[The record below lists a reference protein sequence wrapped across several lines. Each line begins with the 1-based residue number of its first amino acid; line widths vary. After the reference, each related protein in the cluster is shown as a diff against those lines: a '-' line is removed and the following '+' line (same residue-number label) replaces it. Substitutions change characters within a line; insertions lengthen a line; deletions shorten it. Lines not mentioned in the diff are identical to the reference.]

1 VSAVDR
7 EPEIVTTSAEAI
19 SNDTARASFSTD
31 NFSAPGPLIVTVLVT
46 NSSPLLVDGAGNVAS
61 LMVSPSFAS
70 ATACRSEP
78 GPLSFVFVT
87 VMVFACALAAASHEA
102 LKQPASRILQ
112 LFTSA
117 ELFQ

>member
-1 VSAVDR
+1 M
-7 EPEIVTTSAEAI
+7 EPETC
-19 SNDTARASFSTD
+19 
-31 NFSAPGPLIVTVLVT
+31 
-46 NSSPLLVDGAGNVAS
+46 VA

-117 ELFQ
+117 EFSVDFVTRQAGKRNCQYLEQVTWRRFRSENARLFFVWP